1 MYNKLQFMD
10 QVIEH
15 VYYSG
20 NCITKRANNEFDTK
34 NALNKSI
41 LNGAGVVNAGL
52 VDSRGSCQN
61 GPVPRVG
68 CKFK

>member
-20 NCITKRANNEFDTK
+20 NWREFYCITKRANNEFDTK

-41 LNGAGVVNAGL
+41 LNGAGGGE
-52 VDSRGSCQN
+52 RG
-61 GPVPRVG
+61 GG
-68 CKFK
+68 

>member
-20 NCITKRANNEFDTK
+20 NWREFYCITKRANNEFDTK

-41 LNGAGVVNAGL
+41 LNGAGGGER
-52 VDSRGSCQN
+52 RG
-61 GPVPRVG
+61 GWL
-68 CKFK
+68 